1 MKFTIKCLEKYL
13 KNNSSINENSNEN
26 QILNVT
32 KIAETL
38 TNLGFPVE
46 DIEQPNEYVKNLR
59 IAKIIKKNTHPNNP
73 DLGMLEV
80 EFLSNHALTSIQV
93 ICGDTSL
100 QVGDH
105 AVLILVD
112 EIVPSTGKKLKPRAI
127 SGIESPGM
135 LCSSEELCLPS
146 ASDGV
151 KVLRNVTIHTPVT
164 EALYPNGAIMDA
176 EVTYN
181 RGDLLCVK
189 GIARELNAA
198 GTYEFA
204 VNNSQNIQALQTAI
218 ALDKKIDLKTK
229 NMPSTMQYAIFA
241 EYDYK
246 NTIEIS
252 DEIYNTL
259 NTLGKYTGHSPVDIG
274 NYIMHHI
281 GQPMHIFDADTI
293 IGNIVIRESKAGEE
307 FIGINE
313 KTYILPD
320 GLLVIADDK
329 GVISVPGVMGG
340 LRTAYSDQTKKL
352 LVESAIIDI
361 DTITLAVQALNLN
374 TDASKLFTHGID
386 TQACEEAAALFAQL
400 SGLKPN
406 AVTRTG
412 IIPSAQKD
420 MKLSK
425 QLAKEVLY
433 TLWDEDKFQT
443 ILPRLGFKVTHH
455 DQEQITFSVPTH
467 RHDIDCEHVLLTEYV
482 RLVGYDNILQTK
494 LPIQPSQPLVKKS
507 ISAFLSQTLHEVRTY
522 KFVSADNPN
531 ACAQLAIK
539 NPMSGA
545 GAMRKDLL
553 PSLIEVFEENFK
565 THHHFAG
572 VYEISQGFDYVNDTP
587 IQHEYI
593 GIVLHDKD
601 QISWPAKKQD
611 LHYLQ
616 VLIQQLLTQ
625 MGIDASKLKY
635 QSGTHTESSNSKSN
649 QMLDIQP
656 KPYYMIDGMW
666 GEIYWKKTLIG
677 TIGQLQHSLKQNVAI
692 YGAQLDLDALKQCAK
707 FAKTQY
713 NKDVKIYTKDFS
725 IKADENTTA
734 GSILEAIA
742 KKYPQYQFSIFDVYK
757 ENYLQD
763 RTIGI
768 RAHIY
773 STETYTQEQLKEIYT
788 GIENTLT
795 ELSKV

>member
-13 KNNSSINENSNEN
+13 NNDRKEN
-26 QILNVT
+26 QILSVSL
-32 KIAETL
+32 ISETL

-46 DIEQPNEYVKNLR
+46 DIDEPNEYVKNLR
-59 IAKIIKKNTHPNNP
+59 IAKIIKKDTHPNNSE
-73 DLGMLEV
+73 LGMLEV
-80 EFLSNHALTSIQV
+80 EFLSNDALTSIQV

-105 AVLILVD
+105 AVLILLD

-127 SGIESPGM
+127 AGIQSPGM
-135 LCSSEELCLPS
+135 LCSGEELCLPS

-151 KVLRNVTIHTPVT
+151 KVLRNVTIRTPVID
-164 EALYPNGAIMDA
+164 ALYPNGAIMDA

-198 GTYEFA
+198 GTYEFETDE
-204 VNNSQNIQALQTAI
+204 SQTIQALQTAI
-218 ALDKKIDLKTK
+218 ALDKKIDLKSK
-229 NMPSTMQYAIFA
+229 NMQYVIFA

-246 NTIEIS
+246 NSLELS

-259 NTLGKYTGHSPVDIG
+259 NSLGKYTGHTPVDIG

-281 GQPMHIFDADTI
+281 GQPMHVFDADSI

-307 FIGINE
+307 FVGINE

-386 TQACEEAAALFAQL
+386 TQACEEAAALFAKI
-400 SGLKPN
+400 SDLKPN
-406 AVTRTG
+406 AATRVG
-412 IIPSAQKD
+412 MIPSPQEN

-455 DQEQITFSVPTH
+455 DQEQITFSIPTH
-467 RHDIDCEHVLLTEYV
+467 RHDIDCEHVLITEYV

-494 LPIQPSQPLVKKS
+494 LPIQPSQPLMKKS

-522 KFVSADNPN
+522 KFLSADHHN
-531 ACAQLAIK
+531 ACTELAIK

-587 IQHEYI
+587 VQHEYI
-593 GIVLHDKD
+593 GIVIHDKD

-611 LHYLQ
+611 MHSLQ
-616 VLIQQLLTQ
+616 VLIQQLLAQ
-625 MGIDASKLKY
+625 MGIDTTKLKY
-635 QSGTHTESSNSKSN
+635 QSGTHIESN
-649 QMLDIQP
+649 QIDINP
-656 KPYYMIDGMW
+656 KPYYMLDGMW

-677 TIGQLQHSLKQNVAI
+677 KIGQLQHGLKQNVAI
-692 YGAQLDLDALKQCAK
+692 YGAQLDLDALAQCTK

-713 NKDVKIYTKDFS
+713 NKDMKIYTKDFS
-725 IKADENTTA
+725 VKADANTTA
-734 GSILEAIA
+734 SSMIEAIA
-742 KKYPQYQFSIFDVYK
+742 KKYPQYQFSIFDIYK

-773 STETYTQEQLKEIYT
+773 STETYTQEQLKEIYNE
-788 GIENTLT
+788 IENN
-795 ELSKV
+795 LSK